1 MALRKTAKWWH
12 KQWRQTAHVSVLPAS
27 ARVLLEVTGGHS
39 ITAHISRVVVAV
51 TGSQYHGQYQPS
63 GTDSYRGHSITA
75 NISSGTGSYR
85 GDPGSGEQNSSH
97 WGRQRSLA
105 FEPLSGWHDLK
116 QNEAHSARAQSTHKG
131 VKQRSKDA
139 TQRQQQRPQSLTVTF
154 TWHAGKYEVHKLHE
168 RYIFSPGM
176 QVNTRCI

>member
-1 MALRKTAKWWH
+1 M
-12 KQWRQTAHVSVLPAS
+12 SVLPAS

-97 WGRQRSLA
+97 WGRQRSLGTKR
-105 FEPLSGWHDLK
+105 PHHQHHGSSSSNNNNKK
-116 QNEAHSARAQSTHKG
+116 QSHMVADMG
-131 VKQRSKDA
+131 VCVWGGGGGGGGGD
-139 TQRQQQRPQSLTVTF
+139 
-154 TWHAGKYEVHKLHE
+154 
-168 RYIFSPGM
+168 
-176 QVNTRCI
+176 